1 MRPLIRK
8 LFLLALSS
16 LRIYPIRADDVLT
29 FGNNNERHNYYPN
42 SGIDPAVVNSTLWG
56 TVFSTAL
63 PGGVADKAKLQPL
76 LYTRPPSEQILFITT
91 ELNNAYV
98 LSPVDGQILNAR
110 SFGTNLDK
118 EGIAGTPVIDGV
130 TGAAYFTTRLSP
142 GSTLLQGIDAVT
154 LVDLP
159 GFPVIFDGVAA
170 TNAPS
175 IKYVTSPHK
184 GRPALLLDGGIVYA
198 TFAAQFETGS
208 YQGWVFAVNATSGV
222 IKTAL
227 SFVGESDFK
236 NGSAGGGSWMS
247 GCGPAATG
255 DGSIV
260 LNTGNGWTVG
270 DLTAPMPG
278 SSPPASL
285 FEATVRL
292 QNGYTPLDFYI
303 PYNQS
308 DMDTEDKDLASAG
321 PVILPSSVFSSP
333 AHPKV
338 MVYDPHVVGGI
349 GVWGCAGVYPN
360 EGGYVYIS
368 MAQGPTQVW
377 AKSLVNGE
385 LAFEWLAN
393 SPDLSSGGSMP
404 PAVTALNNG
413 QAGSAILWSFRNPP
427 LPVTSQFAFV
437 DNTLVTAYAAV
448 PVNGVLPKLW
458 EASIPTRKFGAAA
471 YANGKVYVGTTDGN
485 VVAFGQLAAPTSIA
499 THTILAPDPR
509 QPIFSIDGTN
519 PMPNPLNV
527 YAGDVVVFS
536 VGVHTAVEGTNCV
549 AANPGVFMTT
559 GLGGNPDNMFT
570 YIVPASDAGLT
581 RNFFCDFLDHC
592 ASGMVG
598 ALQVNAT
605 VPPWYVAVTALPK
618 TTTATTTAPSTT
630 TTSSVVRTVAP
641 KVWGPAYALKTVVY
655 EFAISNITT
664 KEDGVIRWTL
674 GVNGAASRLSPI
686 ECNKGDTVV
695 VIVTNNLNVPTTL
708 HYHGLFQNGTTTM
721 DGTAGVSQ
729 CPIAPGESYTY
740 IFDTTYNEGTYWWH
754 AHIGSQYMDGLRG
767 PMIISNPANPLEATY
782 TNDVTVMLE
791 DWYHQQSVVMAPQY
805 MNIATNPSGIE
816 PVFDSGLVNGNGQYN
831 CSIPIAGNLLCS
843 QNPNYPT
850 VFTVTANST
859 TRFRVL
865 NMGVFAVFQFSIDGH
880 KLTVVEVDGVEVVPY
895 AVDSLLVNVAQRYS
909 VLVTANQPAA
919 KYWMRA
925 TMLTGMPW
933 VLGNSGNGLNPDV
946 RSILV
951 YSGATAVPTSQ
962 PTTNPYQ
969 AADTDF
975 VPAIARDAPALGAN
989 DLDLIFTFS
998 FSSNSWS
1005 PTAEPAISIVAGKN
1019 QSLPASFDSIEFA
1032 LGQVVQITIVN
1043 GDAMQHPFHLHGHTF
1058 FVLAAGKASSI
1069 SEIPTAFN
1077 MINPMQRDTITVSA
1091 YGYAVIRFVAD
1102 NPGIWLFHCH
1112 IEWHMLTGFVVTFV
1126 ESRTDIVSAGY
1137 PAASAQAC
1145 SLYNDYLDTFI
1156 QRNCSNKYA
1165 GTDIRVTGTFASGLQ
1180 WSANNQNGLM
1190 TFDEFN
1196 CRYAITYRGSPADA
1210 TVPFT
1215 GNSIVEYKVTIN
1227 NGAEWVGCDVGN
1239 CTCSGSSEGGGTQCM
1254 LQTSASGRTTIYF
1267 DPVTG
1272 YTWPAPPDPSCYNPY
1287 YGYDIRVT
1295 GPFSATTAY
1304 APKNTNGVMTYDSVL
1319 CRYSITYTSSPA
1331 DATYPFMAGVASA
1344 FKVTMSAPATPAT
1357 ITWFGCDVGNCTCS
1371 PQSTNCLFVP
1381 SVANTVTFFFDP
1393 VTQYV
1398 WYDSCYDWYSQTSVQ
1413 VTGPFSTGSEFNP
1426 ANTNAVMKFDSSRCR
1441 YAFTFNGSP
1450 PGATVAL
1457 QPSTDYDYKVTTK
1470 NSDGTYRW
1478 WGHFDRGNC
1487 TSGVGD
1493 NGDDCQLSVNQYT
1506 SATVL
1511 FDPATNYT
1519 WQDSCYNPYA
1529 GVDVRVTG
1537 PWSSGAPWRANN
1549 ANGLM
1554 TFDASRCRYT
1564 LQIYGYNG
1572 VAANSMQPYK
1582 VTVDNG
1588 NGGWFG
1594 CNPGNCSCVAGDTTG
1609 NCQFATDAIDMA
1621 IIYFDPLT
1629 QFAWQDPL
1637 PILKT
1642 GNCTNPYANVDV
1654 RITGSFASPGVWA
1667 GKPFINELN

>member
-1 MRPLIRK
+1 MRPWIRK
-8 LFLLALSS
+8 LVLLALVS
-16 LRIYPIRADDVLT
+16 LGTHPVGADDVLT

-42 SGIDPAVVNSTLWG
+42 SGIDPIVVNSTLWG

-76 LYTRPPSEQILFITT
+76 LFTRPPNEQILFITT

-98 LSPVDGQILNAR
+98 LSPFDGQILNAR

-154 LVDLP
+154 LADLP
-159 GFPVIFDGVAA
+159 GFPVKFDGVAA

-184 GRPALLLDGGIVYA
+184 GRPALLLDGGVVYA

-222 IKTAL
+222 INTAL

-236 NGSAGGGSWMS
+236 NGSAGGGSWMG

-278 SSPPASL
+278 SSPPPSL

-292 QNGYTPLDFYI
+292 QAGYKPLDFYI

-308 DMDTEDKDLASAG
+308 DMDTEDKDLASSG

-338 MVYDPHVVGGI
+338 VVVISKTGPLRFIDYNNLGGFQQGTNRRDLDSQLQASLFTTWKSFSEQILYDPHVMGGI
-349 GVWGCAGVYPN
+349 GVWTCAGVYPN
-360 EGGYVYIS
+360 EGGYVYVS
-368 MAQGPTQVW
+368 LAQGPTQVW
-377 AKSLVNGE
+377 KKVLVNGE
-385 LAFEWLAN
+385 LTFEWAAN

-404 PAVTALNNG
+404 PTVTALNNG
-413 QAGSAILWSFRNPP
+413 QAGSGIVWSFRHPP

-448 PVNGVLPKLW
+448 PVNGVLSKLW

-471 YANGKVYVGTTDGN
+471 YANGRVYVGTTDGN
-485 VVAFGQLAAPTSIA
+485 VVAFGQLAAPVTATTTTTTTTTTTVAAIQTSIA

-527 YAGDVVVFS
+527 YPGDVVVFS

-549 AANPGVFMTT
+549 AANPGVFMAT
-559 GLGGNPDNMFT
+559 GLGGNPDNTFT
-570 YIVPASDAGLT
+570 YIVPASDAGLV

-592 ASGMVG
+592 SSGMVG

-605 VPPWYVAVTALPK
+605 VPPWYVAATALPT
-618 TTTATTTAPSTT
+618 TTTATTAAALTT
-630 TTSSVVRTVAP
+630 TTSSVVRTVVP

-655 EFAISNITT
+655 DFAISNITT
-664 KEDGVIRWTL
+664 KEDGVVRWTL

-686 ECNKGDTVV
+686 KCNKGDTVV

-721 DGTAGVSQ
+721 DGAAGISQ

-740 IFDTTYNEGTYWWH
+740 IFDTSYNEGTYWWH
-754 AHIGSQYMDGLRG
+754 AHFGSQYMDGLRG

-816 PVFDSGLVNGNGQYN
+816 PVFDAGLVNGNGQYN

-895 AVDSLLVNVAQRYS
+895 VVDSLLVNVAQRYS

-933 VLGNSGNGLNPDV
+933 VLGNSANGLNPDV

-951 YSGATAVPTSQ
+951 YSGATAAPTSQ

-998 FSSNSWS
+998 FSSVNGTLAAFPRLSPRVNGVVGASLFVNSWR
-1005 PTAEPAISIVAGKN
+1005 PTDEPAISIVAGKN
-1019 QSLPASFDSIEFA
+1019 QSLPASFDSIEFV

-1058 FVLAAGKASSI
+1058 YVLAAGKASSI
-1069 SEIPTAFN
+1069 SQIPTTFN
-1077 MINPMQRDTITVSA
+1077 MINPMQRDTITVGA
-1091 YGYAVIRFVAD
+1091 YG
-1102 NPGIWLFHCH
+1102 
-1112 IEWHMLTGFVVTFV
+1112 
-1126 ESRTDIVSAGY
+1126 
-1137 PAASAQAC
+1137 
-1145 SLYNDYLDTFI
+1145 
-1156 QRNCSNKYA
+1156 
-1165 GTDIRVTGTFASGLQ
+1165 
-1180 WSANNQNGLM
+1180 
-1190 TFDEFN
+1190 
-1196 CRYAITYRGSPADA
+1196 YAITYRGSPADA

-1215 GNSIVEYKVTIN
+1215 GDSIVEYKVTIN
-1227 NGAEWVGCDVGN
+1227 NGAKWVGCDIGN
-1239 CTCSGSSEGGGTQCM
+1239 CTCSGSSGGGGTQCM

-1287 YGYDIRVT
+1287 FGYDIRVT
-1295 GPFSATTAY
+1295 GPFSASSAF
-1304 APKNTNGVMTYDSVL
+1304 ARESLRGAKNANGVMTYDSVF
-1319 CRYSITYTSSPA
+1319 CRYSITYTGAPA
-1331 DATYPFMAGVASA
+1331 NAAYPFKAGVASS
-1344 FKVTMSAPATPAT
+1344 FKVTISAPATPAAV
-1357 ITWFGCDVGNCTCS
+1357 TWLGCDVGNCTCS

-1381 SVANTVTFFFDP
+1381 SVANTVTFYFDP
-1393 VTQYV
+1393 VTGYV
-1398 WYDSCYDWYSQTSVQ
+1398 WYDSCYDWYSKTSVQ
-1413 VTGPFSTGSEFNP
+1413 VTGPFSAGGSFNRTFQT

-1457 QPSTDYDYKVTTK
+1457 QPSTNYDYKVTTK
-1470 NSDGTYRW
+1470 NADGTYSW

-1519 WQDSCYNPYA
+1519 WQDPCYNPYA

-1537 PWSSGAPWRANN
+1537 PWSSGSPWRANN

-1554 TFDASRCRYT
+1554 TFDSSRCRYA
-1564 LQIYGYNG
+1564 LQIYGYSG
-1572 VAANSMQPYK
+1572 VAANVKQPYK
-1582 VTVDNG
+1582 VTVNNG
-1588 NGGWFG
+1588 AGGWFG
-1594 CNPGNCSCVAGDTTG
+1594 CNPGNCSCIVGDTSG
-1609 NCQFATDAIDMA
+1609 NCQFTTDAIDMA
-1621 IIYFDPLT
+1621 TIYFDPLT
-1629 QFAWQDPL
+1629 KFAWQDPL
-1637 PILKT
+1637 PVLKT
-1642 GNCTNPYANVDV
+1642 GNCTNPYANVNV

-1667 GKPFINELN
+1667 GKPETPMV

>member
-1 MRPLIRK
+1 MRPWIRK
-8 LFLLALSS
+8 LVLLALVS
-16 LRIYPIRADDVLT
+16 LGTHPVGADDVLT

-42 SGIDPAVVNSTLWG
+42 SGIDPIVVNSTLWG

-76 LYTRPPSEQILFITT
+76 LFTRPPNEQILFITT

-98 LSPVDGQILNAR
+98 LSPFDGQILNAR

-154 LVDLP
+154 LADLP
-159 GFPVIFDGVAA
+159 GFPVKFDGVAA

-184 GRPALLLDGGIVYA
+184 GRPALLLDGGVVYA

-222 IKTAL
+222 INTAL

-236 NGSAGGGSWMS
+236 NGSAGGGSWMG

-270 DLTAPMPG
+270 DLSAPMPG
-278 SSPPASL
+278 SSPPPSL

-292 QNGYTPLDFYI
+292 QAGYKPLDFYI

-308 DMDTEDKDLASAG
+308 DMDTEDKDLASSG

-338 MVYDPHVVGGI
+338 VVVISKTGPLRFIDYNNLGGFQQGTNRRDLDSQLQASLFTTWKSFSEQILYDPHVMGGI
-349 GVWGCAGVYPN
+349 GVWTCAGVYPN
-360 EGGYVYIS
+360 EGGYVYVS
-368 MAQGPTQVW
+368 LAQGPTQVW
-377 AKSLVNGE
+377 KKVLVNGE
-385 LAFEWLAN
+385 LTFKWAAN

-404 PAVTALNNG
+404 PTVTALNNG
-413 QAGSAILWSFRNPP
+413 QAGSGIVWSFRHPP

-448 PVNGVLPKLW
+448 PVNGVLSKLW
-458 EASIPTRKFGAAA
+458 EASIPTRKFGAA
-471 YANGKVYVGTTDGN
+471 GKNYFWHLTHEEMY
-485 VVAFGQLAAPTSIA
+485 LASLREWESVFAAIQTSIA

-527 YAGDVVVFS
+527 YPGDVVVFS

-549 AANPGVFMTT
+549 AANPGVFMAT
-559 GLGGNPDNMFT
+559 GLGGNPDNTFT
-570 YIVPASDAGLT
+570 YIVPASDAGLV

-592 ASGMVG
+592 SSGMVG

-605 VPPWYVAVTALPK
+605 VPPWY
-618 TTTATTTAPSTT
+618 
-630 TTSSVVRTVAP
+630 
-641 KVWGPAYALKTVVY
+641 
-655 EFAISNITT
+655 
-664 KEDGVIRWTL
+664 KEDGVVRWTL

-686 ECNKGDTVV
+686 KCNKGDTVV

-721 DGTAGVSQ
+721 DGAAGISQ

-740 IFDTTYNEGTYWWH
+740 IFDTSYNEGTYWH
-754 AHIGSQYMDGLRG
+754 AHFGSQYMDGLRG

-816 PVFDSGLVNGNGQYN
+816 PVFDAGLVNGNGQYN

-895 AVDSLLVNVAQRYS
+895 VVDSLLVNVAQRYS

-933 VLGNSGNGLNPDV
+933 VLGNSANGLNPDV

-951 YSGATAVPTSQ
+951 YSGATAAPTSQ

-998 FSSNSWS
+998 FSSVNGTLAAFPRLSPRVNGVVGASLFVNSWR
-1005 PTAEPAISIVAGKN
+1005 PTDEPAISIVAGKN
-1019 QSLPASFDSIEFA
+1019 QSLPASFDSIEFV

-1058 FVLAAGKASSI
+1058 YVLAAGKASSI
-1069 SEIPTAFN
+1069 SQIPTTFN
-1077 MINPMQRDTITVSA
+1077 MINPMQRDTITVGA

-1126 ESRTDIVSAGY
+1126 ESRTNIVSAGY
-1137 PAASAQAC
+1137 PAASQQAC
-1145 SLYNDYLDTFI
+1145 SLYNNYLSTFI
-1156 QRNCSNKYA
+1156 QRNCTNKYA

-1190 TFDEFN
+1190 TFDESN

-1215 GNSIVEYKVTIN
+1215 GDSIVEYKVTIN
-1227 NGAEWVGCDVGN
+1227 NGAKWVGCDIGN
-1239 CTCSGSSEGGGTQCM
+1239 CTCSGSSGGGGTQCM

-1287 YGYDIRVT
+1287 FGYDIRVT
-1295 GPFSATTAY
+1295 GPFSA
-1304 APKNTNGVMTYDSVL
+1304 S
-1319 CRYSITYTSSPA
+1319 
-1331 DATYPFMAGVASA
+1331 SA
-1344 FKVTMSAPATPAT
+1344 FA
-1357 ITWFGCDVGNCTCS
+1357 
-1371 PQSTNCLFVP
+1371 
-1381 SVANTVTFFFDP
+1381 
-1393 VTQYV
+1393 
-1398 WYDSCYDWYSQTSVQ
+1398 
-1413 VTGPFSTGSEFNP
+1413 
-1426 ANTNAVMKFDSSRCR
+1426 R
-1441 YAFTFNGSP
+1441 
-1450 PGATVAL
+1450 
-1457 QPSTDYDYKVTTK
+1457 
-1470 NSDGTYRW
+1470 
-1478 WGHFDRGNC
+1478 
-1487 TSGVGD
+1487 
-1493 NGDDCQLSVNQYT
+1493 
-1506 SATVL
+1506 
-1511 FDPATNYT
+1511 
-1519 WQDSCYNPYA
+1519 
-1529 GVDVRVTG
+1529 
-1537 PWSSGAPWRANN
+1537 
-1549 ANGLM
+1549 
-1554 TFDASRCRYT
+1554 
-1564 LQIYGYNG
+1564 
-1572 VAANSMQPYK
+1572 
-1582 VTVDNG
+1582 
-1588 NGGWFG
+1588 
-1594 CNPGNCSCVAGDTTG
+1594 
-1609 NCQFATDAIDMA
+1609 
-1621 IIYFDPLT
+1621 
-1629 QFAWQDPL
+1629 
-1637 PILKT
+1637 
-1642 GNCTNPYANVDV
+1642 
-1654 RITGSFASPGVWA
+1654 
-1667 GKPFINELN
+1667 